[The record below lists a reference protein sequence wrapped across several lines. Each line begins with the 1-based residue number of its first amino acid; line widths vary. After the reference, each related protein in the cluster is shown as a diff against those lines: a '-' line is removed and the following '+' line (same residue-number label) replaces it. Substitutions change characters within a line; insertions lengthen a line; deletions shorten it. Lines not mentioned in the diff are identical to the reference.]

1 MYVNNNNLF
10 DVDMIYAALAALVA
24 FDPGIY
30 IFFRRRFNPTP
41 RIGESFLPTI
51 FSFFLEGGGIFL
63 RGTFF
68 ILFPPQGGGLT

>member
-1 MYVNNNNLF
+1 MYVNNNLF

-41 RIGESFLPTI
+41 RMENHFYPQ
-51 FSFFLEGGGIFL
+51 FSLFFGGGVV
-63 RGTFF
+63 FF
-68 ILFPPQGGGLT
+68 